1 MFEGSLRDS
10 WGRIEFEEIKDGDKY
25 IFTQILIASNSKMH
39 IFLGVVGW
47 FDVVKFIWKN
57 GMLIKFSMAV
67 GYGCYL
73 VEIVAGSV
81 AALHGIGVVHVE
93 MSIEDNSSTALFWH
107 ILVFVFCVHVIFTE
121 TAVEVIELDAVEG
134 KETGK

>member
-1 MFEGSLRDS
+1 MFEGSLCDS

-25 IFTQILIASNSKMH
+25 IFAQILIASNSKMH
-39 IFLGVVGW
+39 VFLCVVGW

-57 GMLIKFSMAV
+57 GMLIEFSMAV
-67 GYGCYL
+67 GYGCYF

-81 AALHGIGVVHVE
+81 AALHGVGVVHVE
-93 MSIEDNSSTALFWH
+93 VSIEDNSSTALFWH
-107 ILVFVFCVHVIFTE
+107 ILVFVFCVHVVFAE
-121 TAVEVIELDAVEG
+121 TAVEVVKFNAVEG